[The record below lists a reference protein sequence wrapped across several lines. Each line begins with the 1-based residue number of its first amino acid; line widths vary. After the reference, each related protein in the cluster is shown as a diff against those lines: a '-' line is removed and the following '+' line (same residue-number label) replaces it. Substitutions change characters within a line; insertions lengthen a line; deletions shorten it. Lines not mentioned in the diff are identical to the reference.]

1 MCNPQFFIKKTIT
14 QGTLVA
20 TKANPKLQQR
30 HQGRAF
36 IPPVKK
42 NEKKERRSK
51 ERMITYS
58 SNFSPVGLALRVEHA
73 DSMLSVIEM

>member
-36 IPPVKK
+36 NSSCEGKR
-42 NEKKERRSK
+42 KERDDPRK
-51 ERMITYS
+51 E
-58 SNFSPVGLALRVEHA
+58 
-73 DSMLSVIEM
+73 